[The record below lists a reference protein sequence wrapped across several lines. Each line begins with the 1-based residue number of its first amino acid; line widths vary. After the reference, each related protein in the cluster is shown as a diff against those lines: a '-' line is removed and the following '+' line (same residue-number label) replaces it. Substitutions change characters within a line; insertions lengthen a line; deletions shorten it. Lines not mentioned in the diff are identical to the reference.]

1 MGVLINDENERKK
14 NVKKNYSISKILI
27 IFVVNT
33 IRKTT
38 VIIDSHLWKRRKL

>member
-1 MGVLINDENERKK
+1 MGVLINDENEKK

-27 IFVVNT
+27 IFVFNT